1 MNGTDKSE
9 RITKTEQ
16 KFGELFGSK
25 PVQDEGTDP
34 EFMRILQRFIFGEVC
49 YTGSLDNRL
58 RELVTVT
65 VLTVNQT
72 LPQLKAH
79 VGACLNV
86 GVPPL
91 EIRETVY
98 QCAPFIGFPKTLNAI
113 AAMNEVFTQKGI
125 SLPLEK
131 AETVTEEN
139 RLDKGDEIQHR
150 LYGDE
155 IARRYTWL
163 PEDFSGKIP
172 QWLTELCFGDFAT
185 RQGLEGKTRELLTV
199 VILAALGGAET
210 QVRSHIAG
218 AIKAGNTKEEIIS
231 ALSQAL
237 PYMGFPRLFN
247 ALNALRDIVGTS
259 AGKSVPEPPSGQER

>member
-16 KFGELFGSK
+16 KFGELFGGK

-86 GVPPL
+86 GLSPL
-91 EIRETVY
+91 EIREAVY
-98 QCAPFIGFPKTLNAI
+98 QCVPFIGFPKTLNAI
-113 AAMNEVFTQKGI
+113 AAMNHVFTQKGI
-125 SLPLEK
+125 ALPLEK
-131 AETVTEEN
+131 AET
-139 RLDKGDEIQHR
+139 EIQHR

-185 RQGLEGKTRELLTV
+185 RRGLEGKTRELLTV

-210 QVRSHIAG
+210 QVRSHTAG
-218 AIKAGNTKEEIIS
+218 AIKAGNTMEEIIS

-237 PYMGFPRLFN
+237 PYMGFPENPYQNRN
-247 ALNALRDIVGTS
+247 RENHAETEAQ
-259 AGKSVPEPPSGQER
+259 PEPESTPGQKR